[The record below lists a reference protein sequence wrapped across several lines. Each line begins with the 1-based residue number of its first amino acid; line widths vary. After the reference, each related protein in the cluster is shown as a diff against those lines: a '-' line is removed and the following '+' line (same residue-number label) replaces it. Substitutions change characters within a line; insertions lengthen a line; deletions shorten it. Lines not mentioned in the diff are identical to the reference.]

1 MERSNDEPEIIK
13 DPVCGMEVAMPAAR
27 AAGLVLV
34 HAGIEYGFCG
44 RGCLL
49 EFRDDPATYLAPGY
63 VPSM

>member
-1 MERSNDEPEIIK
+1 MERPGDEPETVA
-13 DPVCGMEVAMPAAR
+13 DPVCGMTVAMPAAR

-34 HAGIEYGFCG
+34 LADIEYGFCG

-49 EFRDDPATYLAPGY
+49 EFRDDSATYLAPGY